1 MNKLLKA
8 LSLIAAL
15 NISVFAA
22 DVTNLTAS
30 VDAGYDTSYL
40 VNNVSQ
46 AENAVTAGIKAGTTY
61 LGVDLYAR
69 GLFLADSSQGNGSRW
84 GVGLGKSFGII
95 DGLSLKVDG
104 SVDRAQTGQA
114 NIPDYTEADL
124 KLSLRNN
131 FFIPY
136 VKGAYQVELD
146 QYGYTVGIEKPFQLF
161 NFVTVNPALEYTK
174 MTDYE
179 AYAAKI
185 TVSKTV
191 WKNLSVFAQGAYVD
205 NNFLTKNVN
214 FAVKE
219 LNGSLVGSG
228 GIRWSF

>member
-1 MNKLLKA
+1 MNKF
-8 LSLIAAL
+8 LSIVTLIASL
-15 NISVFAA
+15 NIAAFAE
-22 DVTNLTAS
+22 TPNITAS

-46 AENAVTAGIKAGTTY
+46 AEDAVTTGVKVGATY
-61 LGVDLYAR
+61 FGVDFFAR
-69 GLFLADSSQGNGSRW
+69 GLFLADTSQGNGSRW

-104 SVDRAQTGQA
+104 AVDRAQTGQA
-114 NIPDYTEADL
+114 NIADYTEADL

-136 VKGAYQVELD
+136 IKGAYQVELD
-146 QYGYTVGIEKPFQLF
+146 QYGYTVGVEKPFELF
-161 NFVTVNPALEYTK
+161 KFITVNPALEYTK

-191 WKNLSVFAQGAYVD
+191 WKNLSVFAQGAYID
-205 NNFLTKNVN
+205 NNFFGNNIN
-214 FAVKE
+214 FAVKQ
-219 LNGSLVGSG
+219 LNGSMVGSG
-228 GIRWSF
+228 GIKWSF